1 MKEALRKRKILY
13 HQHLTSRCD
22 ARTAA
27 RDVLALQAQFLRHAQ
42 MSLRLRSEDASW
54 EQWVKQNVKTRAF
67 RGTLHLLDAKDRL
80 LITSALWKDYEH
92 RSYYMARYYTPQEE
106 QLFCNAIIELLQQGI
121 CGRREIYTRLI
132 AMGLDEKLCELACSS
147 WDGLFAVLNI
157 QGKVIF
163 QHAASRE
170 FTYAPISLR
179 TDLDACRKELV
190 YRYVK
195 GYGPVT
201 LRDACYF
208 FGWKKKELEGILQD
222 LCDVEISEC
231 KGHTVYELHEEM
243 DTYPRIPTVV
253 FLSGF
258 DPLMLGYEK
267 KENPFLP
274 QCHLRKVFNLQ
285 GIVYSCFLYKGTV
298 AGRWKLEKQTL
309 QLFPFEDFDAVQRRQ
324 LEQAAQRQFQ
334 PARVEWLPSEKEAC
348 IERKTVL

>member
-54 EQWVKQNVKTRAF
+54 EQWVKQSVKTRAF

-80 LITSALWKDYEH
+80 LITAALWKDYEH

-121 CGRREIYTRLI
+121 CGRREIYTRLM

-170 FTYAPISLR
+170 FTYAPIPLR
-179 TDLDACRKELV
+179 TELDACRKELV

-195 GYGPVT
+195 GYG
-201 LRDACYF
+201 
-208 FGWKKKELEGILQD
+208 
-222 LCDVEISEC
+222 
-231 KGHTVYELHEEM
+231 
-243 DTYPRIPTVV
+243 
-253 FLSGF
+253 
-258 DPLMLGYEK
+258 
-267 KENPFLP
+267 
-274 QCHLRKVFNLQ
+274 
-285 GIVYSCFLYKGTV
+285 
-298 AGRWKLEKQTL
+298 
-309 QLFPFEDFDAVQRRQ
+309 
-324 LEQAAQRQFQ
+324 
-334 PARVEWLPSEKEAC
+334 
-348 IERKTVL
+348 